1 MASRSNNAR
10 VDHNAPERRIKKDR
24 IQLIDAVRGVAV
36 VLMVFH
42 HLFFDLVEFLN
53 APPWLFSNPV
63 FNFLH
68 YVFAGLFIFLAGM
81 SSRLSRSNIKRGIKT
96 AAAAIA
102 VSIVTFII
110 ELPILFGVLHLLAF
124 CMLLYG
130 LLGKAFERIPPKVA
144 AVLWV
149 VLIVVSALAVR
160 YIALPGQWLWPL
172 GWTYPGFFSSDYF
185 PIFPWV
191 FVFLLGTC
199 AGAPVRDRKLPER
212 FYEMKVPVLPQI
224 GRQAFIVYLVHQP
237 VLYGITMLVV
247 WVLRRFVAP

>member
-1 MASRSNNAR
+1 MAKP
-10 VDHNAPERRIKKDR
+10 VTEPPKKDR
-24 IQLIDAVRGVAV
+24 IQIIDAVRGVAV

-42 HLFFDLVEFLN
+42 HLFFDMVEFLN

-81 SSRLSRSNIKRGIKT
+81 SSRFSRSNIKRGLKT
-96 AAAAIA
+96 AAAAI
-102 VSIVTFII
+102 VITIVTIII

-130 LLGKAFERIPPKVA
+130 LLGRFFERMPPDIA
-144 AVLWV
+144 AAMWAF
-149 VLIVVSALAVR
+149 LILGSALVVR
-160 YIALPGQWLWPL
+160 YVPLPGQWLWPF

-199 AGAPVRDRKLPER
+199 AGAPVRDRKLPEW
-212 FYEMKVPVLPQI
+212 FYEKKIPVLPQI
-224 GRQAFIVYLVHQP
+224 GRQAFIVYLAHQP
-237 VLYGITMLVV
+237 VLYGLTMLLV
-247 WVLRRFVAP
+247 WLTK